1 MNSERKRANYKP
13 PIITGEVN
21 GVEYQ
26 INEDRHLEYKA
37 VHGGGKTTWSEWVK
51 VKGIKNIVA
60 IRRKLKLKPK
70 RTDFT
75 VPRDQIPVI
84 TLYSGV
90 AL

>member
-1 MNSERKRANYKP
+1 
-13 PIITGEVN
+13 
-21 GVEYQ
+21 
-26 INEDRHLEYKA
+26 
-37 VHGGGKTTWSEWVK
+37 